1 MVWAGCKMGARGAR
15 GNLPP
20 SPGVDSVD
28 QNPLQLPSF
37 PDPLEL
43 RMSDGFHTLD
53 YSLGARKVPVL
64 SWHGQLLEERLE
76 GRLYNNCMNYIQ
88 HTV

>member
-1 MVWAGCKMGARGAR
+1 MRVVWAGCKMGARGAR

-53 YSLGARKVPVL
+53 YSLD
-64 SWHGQLLEERLE
+64 WHQECNEECDI
-76 GRLYNNCMNYIQ
+76 G
-88 HTV
+88 